1 MRQLLQFDAV
11 IAEVEE
17 ELLSNRLCSDLF
29 ELRQVFSRFYDQV
42 ARAQGRRPRPPL
54 APGPLPPQR
63 RHPQARPGAA
73 GDSELGADVSWRGGI
88 RGIQAAAFWPSGWNP
103 A

>member
-17 ELLSNRLCSDLF
+17 ELLPNRLCNYLF
-29 ELRQVFSRFYDQV
+29 ELSQVFNRFYDQV

-54 APGPLPPQR
+54 PPGPLPPQG
-63 RHPQARPGAA
+63 RHPQTRPGAA
-73 GDSELGADVSWRGGI
+73 GDSELGADGSEATLKALEAQVHR
-88 RGIQAAAFWPSGWNP
+88 SG
-103 A
+103 